1 MTLKNNMIL
10 DSKAKDILLLC
21 ERKKIS
27 GRNIFCLR
35 KYTMTNEWS
44 DIQLMSSLNGRETHQ
59 LFLTASNTL
68 QQTPNNYLNNQ
79 VEDNIWLEIAQQ
91 QDTVNSGVLFL

>member
-1 MTLKNNMIL
+1 MEYFLPAEIY
-10 DSKAKDILLLC
+10 D
-21 ERKKIS
+21 
-27 GRNIFCLR
+27 
-35 KYTMTNEWS
+35 EWS

-91 QDTVNSGVLFL
+91 QDTVNSGELFL